1 MLNSEKD
8 GAGTVA
14 VMTTAGLACRGRDR
28 PGACRTNLSLDP
40 FKGAMFFILL
50 DVNGSSEMEQVIP
63 TCYLSFRNPVEILEG
78 SRQVPA
84 WIVDRGSSRRGRVR
98 PGPHKPTEKQSLRY
112 STVLESE
119 DTEFYNGINKGFLLL
134 ARMQ

>member
-1 MLNSEKD
+1 MGSGRRRLVLEWTGTGPDRGGAGVLNSEKD
-8 GAGTVA
+8 GAGAVA

-78 SRQVPA
+78 SRQVRA
-84 WIVDRGSSRRGRVR
+84 
-98 PGPHKPTEKQSLRY
+98 
-112 STVLESE
+112 
-119 DTEFYNGINKGFLLL
+119 
-134 ARMQ
+134 